1 MFPWMKSA
9 TKSVLILLTLGL
21 IYLVVLQ
28 IPVPTEYK
36 ELVLVVYA
44 FYFGQKMTTS
54 EPKKAE

>member
-1 MFPWMKSA
+1 MFPWIKSA

-21 IYLVVLQ
+21 IYLVVRQ
-28 IPVPTEYK
+28 IPIPVEYK
-36 ELVLVVYA
+36 ELVLFVYA